1 MKISKEL
8 KTGII
13 AIIAITLFIW
23 GYNFLKKQNL
33 FEKELIYHTKFT
45 NVQGLSK
52 SSKVSL
58 NGLQIGNILDI
69 SFDKEIK
76 GNFIVKFNITKDIS
90 FSKNSIAK
98 IIPPTISG
106 MGSAELA
113 IIPDFNGEPAKN
125 GDYLPGQVAPGLMD
139 TLSKKIDPLNQ
150 QLKAVLTNTDKLL
163 VNLNNTL
170 EPKTQENIKRA
181 IANLNASL
189 IHFKNISKNFD
200 ALLAENKTKFN
211 SILNNTDATSKNM
224 ASLTS
229 DLEKSNL
236 TKDLKGT
243 MQKLDASLQNFNGI
257 LTKVNKGEGSMG
269 MLLKDKGLYTNLE
282 NASKEMEELLRE
294 MKLHPKRFV
303 HFSLFGKKD
312 KGYKET
318 KNETKLTE

>member
-13 AIIAITLFIW
+13 AIIAIVILIW

-33 FEKELIYHTKFT
+33 FEKELVYYTKFS
-45 NVQGLSK
+45 NVQGLSN
-52 SSKVSL
+52 SSKVTL

-69 SFDKEIK
+69 SFDKKDK
-76 GNFIVKFNITKDIS
+76 GNFIVKFNITKDIP

-106 MGSAELA
+106 MGAAELT
-113 IIPDFNGEPAKN
+113 IIADFNEPYAEN
-125 GDYLPGQVAPGLMD
+125 GSYLPGEVAPGLMD

-150 QLKAVLTNTDKLL
+150 RLNAVLDNTDKLL

-170 EPKTQENIKRA
+170 EPTTQANIKSA
-181 IANLNASL
+181 IANLNVTLS
-189 IHFKNISKNFD
+189 HFKTISKNFSI
-200 ALLAENKTKFN
+200 LIAENKTKFDN
-211 SILNNTDATSKNM
+211 ILTNADATSKSM
-224 ASLTS
+224 AKITS
-229 DLEKSNL
+229 DLEKADL
-236 TKDLKGT
+236 TKNLKGT
-243 MQKLDASLQNFNGI
+243 ITKLEESLDNFNTI
-257 LTKVNKGEGSMG
+257 LAKVNKGEGSMG
-269 MLLKDKGLYTNLE
+269 MLLKDKGLYQNLE

-312 KGYKET
+312 KGYKKDT
-318 KNETKLTE
+318 IQ